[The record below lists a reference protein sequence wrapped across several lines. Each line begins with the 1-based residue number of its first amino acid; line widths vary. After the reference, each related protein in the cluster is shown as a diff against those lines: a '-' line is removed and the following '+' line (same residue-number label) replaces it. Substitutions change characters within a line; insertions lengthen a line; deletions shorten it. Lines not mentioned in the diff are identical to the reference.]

1 MLKEEKEVIRI
12 KREILNLGIMH
23 PGSISKQYNV
33 CGKKECKCKDKK
45 NPQKHGPYYQ
55 LSYSIKGK
63 SSSVFIKK
71 ENLPEAKRRI
81 ENYQKFK
88 ELNIELTKATVV
100 LSKKKGFSKNE
111 EEN

>member
-88 ELNIELTKATVV
+88 KQELREGFILFYLNLVQLRLYSTKQ
-100 LSKKKGFSKNE
+100 
-111 EEN
+111 